1 MLERND
7 RTEGYPKQ
15 DAIVGCSWS
24 LVALASGSPDV
35 NAFDVNDH
43 DRRCVRDRS
52 ATERAVIRQ
61 QAERLFQQF
70 YGKPLPSALLDRR

>member
-1 MLERND
+1 MMRLA
-7 RTEGYPKQ
+7 Q
-15 DAIVGCSWS
+15 
-24 LVALASGSPDV
+24 LVLTLVASGSPDA

-61 QAERLFQQF
+61 QAERLLQV
-70 YGKPLPSALLDRR
+70 

>member
-24 LVALASGSPDV
+24 LVALASGSPDEMLSTSTITTAV
-35 NAFDVNDH
+35 A
-43 DRRCVRDRS
+43 S
-52 ATERAVIRQ
+52 AIVP
-61 QAERLFQQF
+61 
-70 YGKPLPSALLDRR
+70 PLSGR